1 MLAIFKVLM
10 QVSLD
15 QSVKSIH
22 CIIIVSLLRFILIQI
37 LSLSLS
43 LSLCRTGRVR
53 DVHSRCVR
61 LCERVFTT
69 L

>member
-22 CIIIVSLLRFILIQI
+22 CIIIVSLLRFILIKI

-43 LSLCRTGRVR
+43 LSL
-53 DVHSRCVR
+53 S
-61 LCERVFTT
+61 LCYVDNVLIT
-69 L
+69 LY